1 MLLVTG
7 PSSSGKTTTSKKLEI
22 YLKARGYK
30 THSISIDDYFYNRIY
45 FVYSDDSN
53 DGIDNPH
60 WAIADIKYLEKENPD
75 E

>member
-1 MLLVTG
+1 VVYSENCFSCDVSFNKHMILTR
-7 PSSSGKTTTSKKLEI
+7 SKK
-22 YLKARGYK
+22 KV
-30 THSISIDDYFYNRIY
+30 DDYFYNRIY